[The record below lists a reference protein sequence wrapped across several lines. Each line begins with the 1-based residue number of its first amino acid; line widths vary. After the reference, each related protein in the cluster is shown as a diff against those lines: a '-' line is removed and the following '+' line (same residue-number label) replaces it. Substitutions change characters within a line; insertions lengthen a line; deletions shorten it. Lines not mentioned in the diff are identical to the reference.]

1 MSSDTAIDPPRNVKP
16 PILESSIEAY
26 LVKAW
31 EMLGGKTYKWSSP
44 GYAGVPDRLLFHP
57 RMWGQ
62 VVAVEVKAPGKKPT
76 EKQAKVLLDL
86 ERMGVYACCVD
97 SKGAVDSLLGR
108 LVLAYEIPRF

>member
-1 MSSDTAIDPPRNVKP
+1 MAIETAIDPPRKLDP
-16 PILESSIEAY
+16 PVLESSIEAY

-44 GYAGVPDRLLFHP
+44 GYSGVPDRILLHP

-62 VVAVEVKAPGKKPT
+62 FVAVEVKAPGKRPT

-97 SKGAVDSLLGR
+97 SRVEVDRLLLR
-108 LVLAYEIPRF
+108 LVLAYEIPRP